1 MSAIDRIR
9 RLADSLSQKPQPV
22 PTSVTE
28 DVRRLCA
35 EWNTLE
41 GAEEYDSAVWNL
53 QRRKFLEYGGQ
64 EFGTWL
70 IGGAAQY
77 WSAIWRLHLLLSR
90 LVLTST
96 LVYACGFRSNYYA
109 TYSDAQPPLGT
120 GSHGIQIG
128 QVILP
133 PEAIPRLF
141 PLDNDPSED
150 ATRLFADTDSAIQE
164 ALPLSENSSGAL
176 LAFALF
182 GYPEDIAGMWIEVVT
197 LGGIKKNELNL
208 QGDSKRL
215 VLERAGSLSVGSSGP
230 VADPLAEIQRMRAL
244 TMLSVPRG
252 GVDEGYNLRQR
263 KRMLEN
269 TNLSR
274 GRPRPPPLVPGTS
287 ISAGGMVA
295 KGSFGV
301 FLQPVRRHEGT

>member
-1 MSAIDRIR
+1 M
-9 RLADSLSQKPQPV
+9 LATV
-22 PTSVTE
+22 
-28 DVRRLCA
+28 
-35 EWNTLE
+35 
-41 GAEEYDSAVWNL
+41 
-53 QRRKFLEYGGQ
+53 
-64 EFGTWL
+64 
-70 IGGAAQY
+70 
-77 WSAIWRLHLLLSR
+77 
-90 LVLTST
+90 
-96 LVYACGFRSNYYA
+96 
-109 TYSDAQPPLGT
+109 
-120 GSHGIQIG
+120 
-128 QVILP
+128 LP

-150 ATRLFADTDSAIQE
+150 AMRLFADTDSAIQE

-182 GYPEDIAGMWIEVVT
+182 GYPEDIAGMWIEVLT